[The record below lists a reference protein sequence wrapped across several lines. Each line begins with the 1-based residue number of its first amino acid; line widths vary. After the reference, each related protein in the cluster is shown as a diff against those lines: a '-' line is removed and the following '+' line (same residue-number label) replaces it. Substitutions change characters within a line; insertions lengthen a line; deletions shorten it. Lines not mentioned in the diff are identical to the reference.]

1 MNDVF
6 AEILRLKLQGRRA
19 ALCTIIS
26 SKGSLP
32 MSGKAKMLVGEDGTM
47 VGTVGGGCLEADV
60 WAEAQRVLKKDISK
74 IASFILTEQHA
85 GESGLNCGGKVVSA
99 SQRIVSSK
107 ATPTAFRSDWHTES
121 RLLAKTQRGQLSH
134 FEKGQIPHLLRQPTI
149 HGNKACR
156 Q

>member
-6 AEILRLKLQGRRA
+6 AEILRLKQEGHRG

-60 WAEAQRVLKKDISK
+60 WAEAQRVVKKDISK
-74 IASFILTEQHA
+74 IAAFILTA
-85 GESGLNCGGKVVSA
+85 
-99 SQRIVSSK
+99 
-107 ATPTAFRSDWHTES
+107 
-121 RLLAKTQRGQLSH
+121 
-134 FEKGQIPHLLRQPTI
+134 
-149 HGNKACR
+149 
-156 Q
+156 